1 MFGQPR
7 GQANSSEALTTP
19 AVICSF
25 TKIAVVTSG
34 NQASGHYFI
43 HIVDGDSCGNQASGH
58 YFIHL
63 ADGDSAIWW
72 YSWLLSLSTR
82 TVCMVASCPVF
93 FSRGCLSL
101 LCCSSLVGSAA
112 CWLLGFFSRRVVPLQ
127 LALGWPRL
135 PFVASPVLS
144 VQPPGLF
151 GSR

>member
-1 MFGQPR
+1 MSSHVRPTMFGQPR

-25 TKIAVVTSG
+25 TKIAVVTS
-34 NQASGHYFI
+34 
-43 HIVDGDSCGNQASGH
+43 GNQASGH